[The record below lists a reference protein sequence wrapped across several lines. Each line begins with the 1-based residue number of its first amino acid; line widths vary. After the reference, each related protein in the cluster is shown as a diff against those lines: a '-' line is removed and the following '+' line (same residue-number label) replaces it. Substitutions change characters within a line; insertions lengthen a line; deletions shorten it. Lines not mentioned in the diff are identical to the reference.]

1 MKLQKIKSLMD
12 KSLSDLTHEEL
23 ELLGGAEADE
33 LLKDITNGDLKRLL
47 NLSQGAKK
55 CVKRFEKDFVKKSFQ
70 YKQFTFGKDDLEF
83 LRLLASETINPPQ
96 KNRDKSNDNIHRLVR
111 CMVKGEW
118 FPEVLDIHID
128 PNGRMK
134 NGQHSIDALIQ
145 YLEQHDCPDDA
156 QITLGFKLG
165 SNPKAMAYM
174 DSCRPRS
181 PMQTLAIEIDGNTT
195 LVNKNMKDVIKFAT
209 KEKIHDFFPLRYGST
224 SKMVNFFEMQE
235 VIDEY
240 SELLVDL
247 FGELGFPRQDWSGGI
262 RYALFKLAQDHR
274 ELAVELSKD
283 IRDVHAEN
291 WSESEPELSDYV
303 DLNKEHDVLEYC
315 RSKKYSKKFLAKR
328 YIAPDYYDATAEWIV
343 EHYPEVDAKT
353 FAKTEE

>member
-23 ELLGGAEADE
+23 ELLGGVEADE
-33 LLKDITNGDLKRLL
+33 LCTDLKPDLKSIVTPMLL
-47 NLSQGAKK
+47 AKK
-55 CVKRFEKDFVKKSFQ
+55 SVERFDEDFIKNSFE
-70 YKQFTFGKDDLEF
+70 YKLFTFGKDDLEF
-83 LRLLASETINPPQ
+83 LRLLSSEVVNPPQ
-96 KNRDKSNDNIHRLVR
+96 KNRDKSNDNIDRLVR

-128 PNGRMK
+128 PSGKMK
-134 NGQHSIDALIQ
+134 NGQHSIDAVIQ
-145 YLEQHDCPDDA
+145 YLEKHDCPDDA
-156 QITLGFKLG
+156 KVTLGFKLG

-181 PMQTLAIEIDGNTT
+181 PMQTLAIEIDGNAT
-195 LVNKNMKDVIKFAT
+195 LINKNMKDVIKFAT

-224 SKMVNFFEMQE
+224 SKMVNFFEIQE
-235 VIDEY
+235 TIDEY

-274 ELAVELSKD
+274 ELAVELSKE

-291 WSESEPELSDYV
+291 WAESEPEMSDYV
-303 DLNKEHDVLEYC
+303 DLIKEHNILEHC
-315 RSKKYSKKFLAKR
+315 RSIKYSKKYLAKR
-328 YIAPDYYDATAEWIV
+328 YVAPDYYDATVEWV
-343 EHYPEVDAKT
+343 LENHPEVEAKT
-353 FAKTEE
+353 FAKTEK